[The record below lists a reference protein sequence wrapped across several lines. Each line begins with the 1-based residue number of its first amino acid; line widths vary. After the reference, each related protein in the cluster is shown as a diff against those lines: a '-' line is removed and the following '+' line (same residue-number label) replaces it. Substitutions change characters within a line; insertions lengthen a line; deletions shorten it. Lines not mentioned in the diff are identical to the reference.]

1 MLQMWEV
8 KYLRIN
14 QFFKNDVYILLFAI
28 VAVPLAGELKFYP
41 FHDAFRVSLG
51 TPIFFFSLLLLR
63 NFSSVITGVCTAVS
77 TFFFRVGLDWLTQ
90 DHFDFVVSSQMRYP
104 AALYYVMYALLFY
117 ILKMS
122 QFHQRPWI
130 IGVLGITIE
139 IIASLTELV
148 FGHMAVGNFL
158 TPSKLLQIF
167 VIAIFRS
174 FFVLSFFSMMKLYEG
189 QLREWQIRQ
198 KNQQLLMLLSNL
210 FEEAVHL
217 KKVLQNAESIM
228 KTSYDLYRDLNQV
241 GHYPGLPLE
250 EFSKRALRIA
260 GEVHEIKKDNQ
271 RIFAGLSKV
280 IVDEKFVDYMNI
292 YELVPLIIRTNETYA
307 SSLGKKIEF
316 RYRIEGGHQDYHVY
330 LVLSL
335 INNVVVNAVEAIKD
349 KGTITICVTKEGQF
363 VSFQVEDDG
372 PGVPE
377 KQRSLIFKPGFTSKY
392 DETGIA
398 STGIG
403 LSYVKE
409 LTEELGG
416 VVTLQDSLR
425 HSGASFIIKIP
436 AYSLVERR

>member
-1 MLQMWEV
+1 M
-8 KYLRIN
+8 RIN
-14 QFFKNDVYILLFAI
+14 QFLKNDSYVFLFAI

-41 FHDAFRVSLG
+41 FHDTFRVSLG
-51 TPIFFFSLLLLR
+51 TPIFFFALLLLR
-63 NFSSVITGVCTAVS
+63 NFSSVITGVCTALS

-90 DHFDFVVSSQMRYP
+90 DPFGFIAASQMRYP
-104 AALYYVMYALLFY
+104 AALYYVIYAFLFY
-117 ILKMS
+117 ILKTN

-130 IGVLGITIE
+130 IGILGITIE
-139 IIASLTELV
+139 IMASLTELV
-148 FGHMAVGNFL
+148 LQHMAVGDFL
-158 TPSKLLQIF
+158 TLSKLLQIF

-174 FFVLSFFSMMKLYEG
+174 FFVLSFFSMMKVYEG

-198 KNQQLLMLLSNL
+198 KNHQLLMLLSNL
-210 FEEAVHL
+210 YEEAVHL
-217 KKVLQNAESIM
+217 KKVLQNAENIM

-241 GHYPGLPLE
+241 SHDPELPLE

-316 RYRIEGGHQDYHVY
+316 RYRIEGEHQDYHVY

-335 INNVVVNAVEAIKD
+335 MNNVVVNAVEAIKD
-349 KGTITICVTKEGQF
+349 KGIITICVTMESQF
-363 VSFQVEDDG
+363 VRFQVEDDG

-377 KQRSLIFKPGFTSKY
+377 KYRSLIFKPGFTSKY
-392 DETGIA
+392 DKTGTA

-409 LTEELGG
+409 ITEELEG
-416 VVTLQDSLR
+416 VVTLQNDLQ

-436 AYSLVERR
+436 VYSLVERR

>member
-1 MLQMWEV
+1 MRV
-8 KYLRIN
+8 NRI
-14 QFFKNDVYILLFAI
+14 FKNDVYIFLFAV

-41 FHDAFRVSLG
+41 FHDTFRVSLG
-51 TPIFFFSLLLLR
+51 TPIFFFFLLLLR
-63 NFSSVITGVCTAVS
+63 KFSAIIIGVCTALS
-77 TFFFRVGLDWLTQ
+77 IFFFRVGLDWLTH
-90 DHFDFVVSSQMRYP
+90 DHFDFITASQMRYP

-117 ILKMS
+117 ILRVN

-130 IGVLGITIE
+130 IGLLGITIE
-139 IIASLTELV
+139 ILASLTELV
-148 FGHMAVGNFL
+148 FQHMAVGDFL
-158 TPSKLLQIF
+158 TMSKLFQIF
-167 VIAIFRS
+167 IIAIFRS

-198 KNQQLLMLLSNL
+198 KNHQLLMLLSNL
-210 FEEAVHL
+210 YEEAVHL
-217 KKVLQNAESIM
+217 KKVLQNAENIM
-228 KTSYDLYRDLNQV
+228 KTSYDLYRDLDEAK
-241 GHYPGLPLE
+241 HYPELSLE

-316 RYRIEGGHQDYHVY
+316 RYRVEGEHQEYHVY

-335 INNVVVNAVEAIKD
+335 INNVVVNAVEAIQD
-349 KGTITICVTKEGQF
+349 KGTITICVTMENQF

-372 PGVPE
+372 PGVSE
-377 KQRSLIFKPGFTSKY
+377 KYRSLIFKPGFTLKY
-392 DETGIA
+392 DETGTA

-416 VVTLQDSLR
+416 EVTLQNGLK

-436 AYSLVERR
+436 VYSLVERR

>member
-1 MLQMWEV
+1 M
-8 KYLRIN
+8 RIN
-14 QFFKNDVYILLFAI
+14 QFLKNDSFVFLFAI

-41 FHDAFRVSLG
+41 FHDTFRVSLG

-63 NFSSVITGVCTAVS
+63 NFSPVITGVCTALS
-77 TFFFRVGLDWLTQ
+77 IFFFRVGLDWLTQ
-90 DHFDFVVSSQMRYP
+90 DHFDFIAASQERYP
-104 AALYYVMYALLFY
+104 AAFYYVMYAFLFY
-117 ILKMS
+117 ILKVN

-130 IGVLGITIE
+130 IGLLGITIE

-148 FGHMAVGNFL
+148 FRHIAVGDFL
-158 TPSKLLQIF
+158 TLSKLFQIF
-167 VIAIFRS
+167 AIAIFRS
-174 FFVLSFFSMMKLYEG
+174 FFVLSFFSMMRLYEG

-198 KNQQLLMLLSNL
+198 KNHQLLMLLSNL
-210 FEEAVHL
+210 YEEAVHL
-217 KKVLQNAESIM
+217 KKVLQNAENIM
-228 KTSYDLYRDLNQV
+228 KTSYDLYRDLNEV
-241 GHYPGLPLE
+241 KHYPGLPLE
-250 EFSKRALRIA
+250 EFSQRALRIA

-292 YELVPLIIRTNETYA
+292 NELVPLVIRTNATYA

-316 RYRIEGGHQDYHVY
+316 RYRIEGEHQDYQVY

-335 INNVVVNAVEAIKD
+335 MNNIVVNAVEAIKD
-349 KGTITICVTKEGQF
+349 KGTITICVTMEDQF

-377 KQRSLIFKPGFTSKY
+377 KYRSLIFKPGFTLKY
-392 DETGIA
+392 DETGTA

-409 LTEELGG
+409 ITEELGG
-416 VVTLQDSLR
+416 LVTLQNGVK

-436 AYSLVERR
+436 VYSLVEGR

>member
-1 MLQMWEV
+1 M
-8 KYLRIN
+8 RIN
-14 QFFKNDVYILLFAI
+14 QFFRNDVYIFLFAI

-41 FHDAFRVSLG
+41 FHDTFRVSLG

-63 NFSSVITGVCTAVS
+63 NFSTILTGVCTALS

-90 DHFDFVVSSQMRYP
+90 DHFDFVSSSQVRYP
-104 AALYYVMYALLFY
+104 AALYYLMYALLFY
-117 ILKMS
+117 ILKTN
-122 QFHQRPWI
+122 QFHHRPWI

-148 FGHMAVGNFL
+148 FQHMTVGDFL
-158 TPSKLLQIF
+158 TLSKLSQIF
-167 VIAIFRS
+167 IIAIFRS
-174 FFVLSFFSMMKLYEG
+174 FFVLSFFSMMRLYEG
-189 QLREWQIRQ
+189 QLREWQVRQ
-198 KNQQLLMLLSNL
+198 KNHQLLMLLSNL
-210 FEEAVHL
+210 YEEAVHL

-228 KTSYDLYRDLNQV
+228 KTSYDLYRDLNEV
-241 GHYPGLPLE
+241 KPHSGLSLE

-260 GEVHEIKKDNQ
+260 GEVHDIKKDNQ

-316 RYRIEGGHQDYHVY
+316 QYRIEGEHQDYHVY

-335 INNVVVNAVEAIKD
+335 MNNVVVNAVEAIKD
-349 KGTITICVTKEGQF
+349 KGTIAICVTKEEQF

-377 KQRSLIFKPGFTSKY
+377 RHRSLIFKPGFTSKY
-392 DETGIA
+392 DETGTA

-409 LTEELGG
+409 ITEELGG
-416 VVTLQDSLR
+416 VVTLQNSLK
-425 HSGASFIIKIP
+425 HSGASFLIKIP
-436 AYSLVERR
+436 VYSLVEGR